1 MGDVQTYKRTHM
13 PKPLTEDKQAGKPH
27 QQVYVPKHPEKV
39 IGGAVITRSS
49 WEFAFARWCDD
60 NPSVLE
66 WGSEPCSIQYR
77 NPGAVNMDA
86 CRKANVSPMD
96 PLNWPIN
103 NYYPDFYI
111 MLRTDDDTDGTDV
124 ERILIEIK
132 PNYQKQRP
140 VPPPTG
146 AKLQEQKRFVEAVK
160 TYLQNTKKW
169 EAAEAW
175 AKDHGMKFK
184 VFTENELQKLGI
196 L

>member
-1 MGDVQTYKRTHM
+1 MGNVQTYKRTHL

-27 QQVYVPKHPEKV
+27 QGVYVPKHPEKV
-39 IGGAVITRSS
+39 IGGAVITRSG

-66 WGSEPCSIQYR
+66 WGSEPCAIQYR

-103 NYYPDFYI
+103 DYYPDFYV

-124 ERILIEIK
+124 VRLLIEIK
-132 PNYQKQRP
+132 PYAQTQRP

-146 AKLQEQKRFVEAVK
+146 AKLQEQKRFVEEVK
-160 TYLQNTKKW
+160 TFLQNTKKW
-169 EAAEAW
+169 EAATVW
-175 AKDHGMKFK
+175 AKDHNMDFK
-184 VFTENELQKLGI
+184 VFTENELQKMGVM
-196 L
+196 

>member
-1 MGDVQTYKRTHM
+1 MGNVQTYKRTHL

-27 QQVYVPKHPEKV
+27 QGVYVPKHPEKV
-39 IGGAVITRSS
+39 IGGAVITRSG

-66 WGSEPCSIQYR
+66 WGSEPCAIQYR
-77 NPGAVNMDA
+77 NPGGVNMDA

-103 NYYPDFYI
+103 DYYPDFYV

-124 ERILIEIK
+124 VRLLIEIK
-132 PNYQKQRP
+132 PYAQTQRP

-146 AKLQEQKRFVEAVK
+146 AKLQEQKRFVEEVK
-160 TYLQNTKKW
+160 TFLQNTKKW
-169 EAAEAW
+169 EAATIW
-175 AKDHGMKFK
+175 AKDHNMDFK
-184 VFTENELQKLGI
+184 VFTENELQKMGVM
-196 L
+196 

>member
-1 MGDVQTYKRTHM
+1 MGNVQTYKRTHL

-27 QQVYVPKHPEKV
+27 QGVYVPKHPEKV
-39 IGGAVITRSS
+39 IGGAIITRSG

-66 WGSEPCSIQYR
+66 WGSEPCAIQYR

-103 NYYPDFYI
+103 DYYPDFYV
-111 MLRTDDDTDGTDV
+111 MLRTDNDTDGTDV
-124 ERILIEIK
+124 VRLLIEIK
-132 PNYQKQRP
+132 PYAQTQRP

-146 AKLQEQKRFVEAVK
+146 AKLQEQKRFVEEVK
-160 TYLQNTKKW
+160 TFLQNTKKW
-169 EAAEAW
+169 EAATIW
-175 AKDHGMKFK
+175 AKDHNMDFK
-184 VFTENELQKLGI
+184 VFTENELQKMGVM
-196 L
+196 